1 MAAPRDS
8 STPLRSARDDKASV
22 SEPAKP
28 RVRKIVSRAIGRPTR
43 WIHFAVWPHRNH
55 APVGLTAT
63 FSQITDEFLACV
75 KLRARWLA
83 TIEIADQANAER
95 NVVQIITVHVPAVD
109 LAAPAIAHFNLA
121 VSCGCSVPDHE
132 MIGETILHPAH
143 VPMVIIEDARVTL
156 PRAAIMH
163 HNELPATPFHWRAS
177 DRFDDGPR

>member
-1 MAAPRDS
+1 M
-8 STPLRSARDDKASV
+8 
-22 SEPAKP
+22 
-28 RVRKIVSRAIGRPTR
+28 
-43 WIHFAVWPHRNH
+43 WPHRNR

-63 FSQITDEFLACV
+63 FSQIADEFLACV

-83 TIEIADQANAER
+83 TIEIADQTNAKR
-95 NVVQIITVHVPAVD
+95 NVIQIVTVHVPAVD
-109 LAAPAIAHFNLA
+109 LTAPAIAHFNLA

-143 VPMVIIEDARVTL
+143 VPMVIIEDARVAL

-163 HNELPATPFHWRAS
+163 YNELPATPFHWRAS